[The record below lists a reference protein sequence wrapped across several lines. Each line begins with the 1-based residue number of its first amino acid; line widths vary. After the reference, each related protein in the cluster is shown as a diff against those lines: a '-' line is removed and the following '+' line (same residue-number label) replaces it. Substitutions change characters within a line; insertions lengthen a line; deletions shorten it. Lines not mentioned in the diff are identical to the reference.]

1 MVGEVG
7 AGGIIFYPR
16 GNTVDSF
23 AWGLGNKTNNEAEW
37 LVLMLDIELIT
48 RKCIRK
54 IIIINDSI

>member
-1 MVGEVG
+1 MAGEVG
-7 AGGIIFYPR
+7 AGMIIFYPI

-54 IIIINDSI
+54 IIIINDSR

>member
-1 MVGEVG
+1 MAGEVG
-7 AGGIIFYPR
+7 TSGITFYPR
-16 GNTVDSF
+16 ENIIDSL

-54 IIIINDSI
+54 IIIINDSR

>member
-1 MVGEVG
+1 MAGEVG
-7 AGGIIFYPR
+7 VGGIIFYPR

-48 RKCIRK
+48 RKGISK
-54 IIIINDSI
+54 IIIITNSR

>member
-1 MVGEVG
+1 MSGEVG

-37 LVLMLDIELIT
+37 LVLMLDI
-48 RKCIRK
+48 
-54 IIIINDSI
+54 